1 MSTAAT
7 LTDAERVT
15 ARRAVIASSVGN
27 ALEWFDIIVYASF
40 AVVISKLFFPEASGV
55 TGLLF
60 TFGAF
65 ATSYL
70 IRPLGALV
78 LGSYADRSGR
88 KAALTLTIALMTL
101 GTGLMAVAPPAS
113 MIGPA
118 AGLVILASR
127 LIQGFSAG
135 GEFGTATTYLVESA
149 PQRKAYYASWQV
161 ATQGAALFLAS
172 AFGFGLNVGLSPAQL
187 SSWGWRVPF
196 FFGLLVGPVGLY
208 IRLRM
213 SETAEFA
220 TAERVK
226 SPVLQTLVGHPGR
239 VLSAAAA
246 VGLASISVYLILY
259 MPTFAVTNLGLPRY
273 AGFLGGIISGLVS
286 LFGVPQVGHL
296 ADRVGPLRI
305 MLVAGVVSLALSLP
319 LFAILVAHPS
329 VLALTLVQVVL
340 GVQMA
345 FYFGPL
351 PALLSFMFPTA
362 IRTTG
367 LSVSYNL
374 GVTLFGGFAPILLT
388 ALISASGSLLSP
400 SWYFMAVAVVS
411 LIGLLVIRARQYAD
425 GGSGPDSGRVRAGL
439 RP

>member
-1 MSTAAT
+1 MVQTT
-7 LTDAERVT
+7 PVIPQQRTV
-15 ARRAVIASSVGN
+15 RRAVVASSLGN

-40 AVVISKLFFPEASGV
+40 AVVISQLFFPDASGV

-88 KAALTLTIALMTL
+88 KNALTATIALMTL
-101 GTGLMAVAPPAS
+101 GTGIMAVAPTAAA
-113 MIGPA
+113 IGPA

-127 LIQGFSAG
+127 LLQGFSAG
-135 GEFGTATTYLVESA
+135 GEFGTATTFLVENA
-149 PQRKAYYASWQV
+149 PQRKAFYASWQV
-161 ATQGAALFLAS
+161 ATQGAAMFLAS
-172 AFGFGLNVGLSPAQL
+172 AFGFGLNFFLTPDQL

-213 SETAEFA
+213 DETPEFA
-220 TAERVK
+220 ATKPVK
-226 SPVLQTLVGHPGR
+226 SPVVRTLVDHTGP

-259 MPTFAVTNLGLPRY
+259 MPTFAVTNLQLPRY

-286 LFGVPQVGHL
+286 LIGVPFVGKL

-305 MLVAGVVSLALSLP
+305 MLSAAVVALVLALP
-319 LFAILVAHPS
+319 LFLVLVANPS
-329 VLALTLVQVVL
+329 VLVLTLVQVVL

-351 PALLSFMFPTA
+351 PALLTFLYPTEV
-362 IRTTG
+362 RTTG
-367 LSVSYNL
+367 LSISYNL
-374 GVTLFGGFAPILLT
+374 GVTLFGGFAPIVLT
-388 ALISASGSLLSP
+388 WLISTSGSLLSP
-400 SWYFMAVAVVS
+400 SYYLMAVAVVS
-411 LIGLLVIRARQYAD
+411 LLGLLVIRQRRYLD
-425 GGSGPDSGRVRAGL
+425 R
-439 RP
+439 

>member
-1 MSTAAT
+1 MTATAT
-7 LTDAERVT
+7 LSPAERGT
-15 ARRAVIASSVGN
+15 ARRAVVASSVGN

-40 AVVISKLFFPEASGV
+40 AVVIAKLFFPDAGGV
-55 TGLLF
+55 TGLLL

-78 LGSYADRSGR
+78 LGSYADRRGR
-88 KAALTLTIALMTL
+88 KGALTLTIALMTL
-101 GTGLMAVAPPAS
+101 GTGLMAVAPTAAV
-113 MIGPA
+113 IGPA

-127 LIQGFSAG
+127 LLQGFSAG
-135 GEFGTATTYLVESA
+135 GEFGTATTFLVENA
-149 PQRKAYYASWQV
+149 PHRKAYYASWQV
-161 ATQGAALFLAS
+161 ATQGAAMFLAS
-172 AFGFGLNVGLSPAQL
+172 LFGFGLNVLLTPEQL

-196 FFGLLVGPVGLY
+196 IFGLLVGPVGLY

-213 SETAEFA
+213 DETPEFA
-220 TAERVK
+220 AAEKVK
-226 SPVLQTLVGHPGR
+226 SPVLRTLADHPGR

-286 LFGVPQVGHL
+286 LLGVPQVGHL

-305 MLVAGVVSLALSLP
+305 MLVAGVVSLVVSLP
-319 LFAILVAHPS
+319 LFAVLVAHPS
-329 VLALTLVQVVL
+329 VLVLTLVQVVL
-340 GVQMA
+340 GIQMA

-351 PALLSFMFPTA
+351 PALLTFMFPTA

-367 LSVSYNL
+367 LSISYNI
-374 GVTLFGGFAPILLT
+374 GVTLFGGFAPIVLT
-388 ALISASGSLLSP
+388 WLILRSGSLLSP

-411 LIGLLVIRARQYAD
+411 IIGLLVIARRRYASAD
-425 GGSGPDSGRVRAGL
+425 PLS
-439 RP
+439 

>member
-1 MSTAAT
+1 MSTSAT
-7 LTDAERVT
+7 LSDAERVT

-40 AVVISKLFFPEASGV
+40 AVVISKLFFPEAGGV

-88 KAALTLTIALMTL
+88 KAALTLTIGLMTL

-127 LIQGFSAG
+127 LVQGFSAG
-135 GEFGTATTYLVESA
+135 GEFGTSTTYLVESA
-149 PQRKAYYASWQV
+149 PQHKAYYASWQV

-226 SPVLQTLVGHPGR
+226 SPVLQTLRGHPGR

-259 MPTFAVTNLGLPRY
+259 LPTFAVTNLGLPRY

-286 LFGVPQVGHL
+286 LFGVPQIGHL

-305 MLVAGVVSLALSLP
+305 MLVAAVVSLVLSLP

-329 VLALTLVQVVL
+329 VLVLTLVQVVL
-340 GVQMA
+340 GIQMA
-345 FYFGPL
+345 TYFGPL

-367 LSVSYNL
+367 LSISYNL

-388 ALISASGSLLSP
+388 ALISTSGSLLSP

-411 LIGLLVIRARQYAD
+411 LLGLLVIRARRYAD
-425 GGSGPDSGRVRAGL
+425 
-439 RP
+439 

>member
-1 MSTAAT
+1 MTVTAT
-7 LTDAERVT
+7 LTPEQRTT
-15 ARRAVIASSVGN
+15 ARRAVIASSMGN

-40 AVVISKLFFPEASGV
+40 AVVISKLFFPEASGA
-55 TGLLF
+55 TALLF

-78 LGSYADRSGR
+78 LGSYADRAGR
-88 KAALTLTIALMTL
+88 KNALTLTIAIMTV
-101 GTGLMAVAPPAS
+101 GTAIMALAPTAAT
-113 MIGPA
+113 IGSA
-118 AGLVILASR
+118 AGLVILLSR
-127 LIQGFSAG
+127 LLQGFSAG
-135 GEFGTATTYLVESA
+135 GEFGTATTFLVENA

-161 ATQGAALFLAS
+161 ATQGAAMFLAS
-172 AFGFGLNVGLSPAQL
+172 LFGFGLNVLLSPEQL

-213 SETAEFA
+213 TETPEFEAAEK
-220 TAERVK
+220 VK
-226 SPVLQTLVGHPGR
+226 SPVLRTLVDHPGR

-259 MPTFAVTNLGLPRY
+259 MPTFAVTNLELPRY

-286 LFGVPQVGHL
+286 LIGVPFVGKL

-305 MLVAGVVSLALSLP
+305 MLVAAVVALVLAMP
-319 LFAILVAHPS
+319 LFLVLVANPS
-329 VLALTLVQVVL
+329 VLVLTLVQVVL
-340 GVQMA
+340 GIQMA

-351 PALLSFMFPTA
+351 PALLTFMYPTA

-367 LSVSYNL
+367 LAISYNL
-374 GVTLFGGFAPILLT
+374 GVTLFGGFAPIILT
-388 ALISASGSLLSP
+388 WLIGRSGSLLSP
-400 SWYFMAVAVVS
+400 SYYLMAVAVVS
-411 LIGLLVIRARQYAD
+411 IIGLLVIRRQRYAT
-425 GGSGPDSGRVRAGL
+425 A
-439 RP
+439 

>member
-1 MSTAAT
+1 MSTTAT
-7 LTDAERVT
+7 LTPEQRTT
-15 ARRAVIASSVGN
+15 ARRAVVASSMGN

-40 AVVISKLFFPEASGV
+40 AVVISKLFFPAASGV
-55 TGLLF
+55 TGLLL

-78 LGSYADRSGR
+78 LGSYADRRGR
-88 KAALTLTIALMTL
+88 KNALTLTIAIMTV
-101 GTGLMAVAPPAS
+101 GTAIMALAPTAAT
-113 MIGPA
+113 IGPA

-127 LIQGFSAG
+127 LLQGFSAG
-135 GEFGTATTYLVESA
+135 GEFGTATTFLVENA
-149 PQRKAYYASWQV
+149 PLRKAYYASWQV
-161 ATQGAALFLAS
+161 ATQGAAMFLAS
-172 AFGFGLNVGLSPAQL
+172 LFGFGLNVLLSAEQL
-187 SSWGWRVPF
+187 SAWGWRVPF

-213 SETAEFA
+213 DETPEFA
-220 TAERVK
+220 TAEKVK
-226 SPVLQTLVGHPGR
+226 SPILRTLSDHYGR
-239 VLSAAAA
+239 VLSSAAA

-286 LFGVPQVGHL
+286 LFGVPQVGKL

-305 MLVAGVVSLALSLP
+305 MLVAGVVSLVLALP
-319 LFAILVAHPS
+319 LFLVLVANPS
-329 VLALTLVQVVL
+329 VLVLTLVQVVL

-351 PALLSFMFPTA
+351 PALLSFMYPTA

-367 LSVSYNL
+367 LSISYNL
-374 GVTLFGGFAPILLT
+374 GVTLFGGFAPIVLT
-388 ALISASGSLLSP
+388 WLISRSGSLLSP
-400 SWYFMAVAVVS
+400 SYYFMAVAVIS
-411 LIGLLVIRARQYAD
+411 LLGLLVIRRQRYVE
-425 GGSGPDSGRVRAGL
+425 R
-439 RP
+439 